1 VDMVRCGLGL
11 LYIPTSNTGFSN
23 PVSQKPLTGNP
34 LPDIFFPMSA
44 PGELDFERH
53 GGAEATARYWFNRCR
68 SAEDRRDQLDRE
80 LRRLREGK
88 PIDPHPEAR

>member
-1 VDMVRCGLGL
+1 
-11 LYIPTSNTGFSN
+11 
-23 PVSQKPLTGNP
+23 
-34 LPDIFFPMSA
+34 MSA